1 MIFFITQNGETPLHL
16 GCKQG
21 KVECVELLLLNS
33 ADVTI
38 KNNDNKTPADV
49 VKSDDNNKDRILQ
62 LIDKAVHGQCIVLQ

>member
-1 MIFFITQNGETPLHL
+1 M

-62 LIDKAVHGQCIVLQ
+62 LIDKAVHGQCIVL